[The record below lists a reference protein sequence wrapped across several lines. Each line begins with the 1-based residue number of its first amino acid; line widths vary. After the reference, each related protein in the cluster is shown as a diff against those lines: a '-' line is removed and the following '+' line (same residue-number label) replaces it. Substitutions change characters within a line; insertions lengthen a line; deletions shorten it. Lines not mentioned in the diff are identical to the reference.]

1 MATAQ
6 KEIPIGDDELDDL
19 MAQLEAETANVVD
32 APAASPVTAAAAA
45 DDDLDA
51 LAAELNGDP
60 VQADDAPFEP
70 VATTDKDAVMEAEL
84 ASIAAELESKRAAA
98 APAPVESDPDA
109 ELAALAAELDAT
121 PAQDAKPVT
130 PPPTPAAKPTA
141 LELAKAARAKVVTEE
156 VSITE
161 AAPPPKPAPTPKP
174 APVAATPT
182 PEPEP
187 EPIIHLEGEDALAA
201 VAASLEREAPTLRA
215 APTPTPTPTPTPA
228 AAAAAP
234 KKELNHY
241 IDMAEFRDEIRVSV
255 NTLDDAMMQQAG
267 LRAYHGEQAAHADA
281 QHSRLKLR
289 HEVVEARLY
298 DKHRKAL
305 ALTGEKVTEKMVE
318 NAVKQD
324 PEYVSSKNRVIEAE
338 TIAAV
343 RRSCTDALR
352 DRKDMLVQLG
362 ADRREEGKG
371 QLRILAAEGNHLD
384 KRAAAAAAVGGL
396 RSA

>member
-6 KEIPIGDDELDDL
+6 KEIPIGDEELDAL
-19 MAQLEAETANVVD
+19 MAQLEAETADAVD
-32 APAASPVTAAAAA
+32 APAAAPAPVATAAD

-60 VQADDAPFEP
+60 
-70 VATTDKDAVMEAEL
+70 
-84 ASIAAELESKRAAA
+84 
-98 APAPVESDPDA
+98 DA
-109 ELAALAAELDAT
+109 ELAALAAELEADS
-121 PAQDAKPVT
+121 T
-130 PPPTPAAKPTA
+130 PPAAPTKQDTLEADLAAIAATMKKPEPAPEPVEHLEGDAALQAVAETLEKERPTPRAVPTPVAAPTPAASSP
-141 LELAKAARAKVVTEE
+141 R
-156 VSITE
+156 
-161 AAPPPKPAPTPKP
+161 
-174 APVAATPT
+174 
-182 PEPEP
+182 
-187 EPIIHLEGEDALAA
+187 
-201 VAASLEREAPTLRA
+201 
-215 APTPTPTPTPTPA
+215 
-228 AAAAAP
+228 
-234 KKELNHY
+234 KELNHY
-241 IDMAEFRDEIRVSV
+241 IDMAEFRREISVSV
-255 NTLDDAMMQQAG
+255 TNLDNCMMEQAS

-298 DKHRKAL
+298 DKHRRTL
-305 ALTGEKVTEKMVE
+305 AADPTLKVTEKMVE

-343 RRSCTDALR
+343 RRSCTDALK

-371 QLRILAAEGNHLD
+371 QVRILAAEASHMD
-384 KRAAAAAAVGGL
+384 KRAQAAAAVGSL

>member
-19 MAQLEAETANVVD
+19 MAQLEAETADVVD
-32 APAASPVTAAAAA
+32 APAASPAPAAAA

-60 VQADDAPFEP
+60 DTKADDTPFEP
-70 VATTDKDAVMEAEL
+70 VAATDKDAEMEAEL
-84 ASIAAELESKRAAA
+84 ARIAAELEQKKPTAAA
-98 APAPVESDPDA
+98 APVESNPDD
-109 ELAALAAELDAT
+109 ELAALAAELEAT

-130 PPPTPAAKPTA
+130 PPATPAAKPTA
-141 LELAKAARAKVVTEE
+141 LELAKAARAKVVSEE
-156 VSITE
+156 VQL
-161 AAPPPKPAPTPKP
+161 APASKPMPTT
-174 APVAATPT
+174 AATKPT

-187 EPIIHLEGEDALAA
+187 EPIVHLEGEEALAA
-201 VAASLEREAPTLRA
+201 VAASLEREGATLRVA
-215 APTPTPTPTPTPA
+215 PTPTPTPTPA

-241 IDMAEFRDEIRVSV
+241 IDMAEFRDDIKVSI

-267 LRAYHGEQAAHADA
+267 LRAYHGEQAAHAEA

-371 QLRILAAEGNHLD
+371 QLRILAAEGNHQD
-384 KRAAAAAAVGGL
+384 KRAAAAQVVGGL